1 MKFKVG
7 DRVRAIND
15 IDPCYGL
22 IGTIKDIEDDGKLF
36 TVVFDEPF
44 LGGHDG
50 DIDAGSCAYYLTEN
64 DLQLLA
70 PAVPQLSPTINAEP
84 LGAAEV
90 PTAEAEDNTTDIM
103 DAENP
108 KRRLMAAY
116 EKFEAAIR
124 QQDEACEEIAQI
136 VREMRNK

>member
-1 MKFKVG
+1 MEFKIG
-7 DRVRAIND
+7 DRVKMNDKSSLENKVGFIVAIEYNSYLVEV
-15 IDPCYGL
+15 PGWH
-22 IGTIKDIEDDGKLF
+22 
-36 TVVFDEPF
+36 
-44 LGGHDG
+44 GGHDG
-50 DIDAGSCAYYLTEN
+50 GGIRKDSDSCWWVSKDGM
-64 DLQLLA
+64 DLLESKSEQ
-70 PAVPQLSPTINAEP
+70 VGT
-84 LGAAEV
+84 AEV

>member
-1 MKFKVG
+1 MKFKIG
-7 DRVRAIND
+7 DRVRMNENSAIEGKVGYIVA
-15 IDPCYGL
+15 IDG
-22 IGTIKDIEDDGKLF
+22 EDVRVPYLVEVPGWH
-36 TVVFDEPF
+36 
-44 LGGHDG
+44 GGHGGGIREDSDSCWWENEDG
-50 DIDAGSCAYYLTEN
+50 ID
-64 DLQLLA
+64 LLESKSEQ
-70 PAVPQLSPTINAEP
+70 VGT
-84 LGAAEV
+84 AEV

>member
-1 MKFKVG
+1 MKFKIG
-7 DRVRAIND
+7 DRVKMNENSAIEGKIGYIVA
-15 IDPCYGL
+15 ID
-22 IGTIKDIEDDGKLF
+22 DEDVRVPYLVEVSGWY
-36 TVVFDEPF
+36 
-44 LGGHDG
+44 GGHDG
-50 DIDAGSCAYYLTEN
+50 DGIRKGSTSCWWAFEASM
-64 DLQLLA
+64 DLLDSA
-70 PAVPQLSPTINAEP
+70 DEP
-84 LGAAEV
+84 LGTAEV

>member
-1 MKFKVG
+1 MKFKIG
-7 DRVRAIND
+7 DRVKMNEKSMIEGKVGYIVAI
-15 IDPCYGL
+15 
-22 IGTIKDIEDDGKLF
+22 DDENVHVPYLVEVPGWH
-36 TVVFDEPF
+36 
-44 LGGHDG
+44 GGHDG
-50 DIDAGSCAYYLTEN
+50 DGIRKDSDSCWWVSEDGM
-64 DLQLLA
+64 DLLESKSEQ
-70 PAVPQLSPTINAEP
+70 VGT
-84 LGAAEV
+84 AEV

>member
-1 MKFKVG
+1 MKFKIG
-7 DRVRAIND
+7 DRVRMNEKSMIEGKVGYIVAID
-15 IDPCYGL
+15 D
-22 IGTIKDIEDDGKLF
+22 EDVRVPYLVEVPGWH
-36 TVVFDEPF
+36 
-44 LGGHDG
+44 GGHDG
-50 DIDAGSCAYYLTEN
+50 GCIRKDSDSCWWVNEDGID
-64 DLQLLA
+64 LLE
-70 PAVPQLSPTINAEP
+70 SKSEP
-84 LGAAEV
+84 LGTAEV

>member
-1 MKFKVG
+1 MKFEIG
-7 DRVRAIND
+7 DRVKMNENSTIEGKIGYIVAID
-15 IDPCYGL
+15 D
-22 IGTIKDIEDDGKLF
+22 EDVRVPYLVEVPGWH
-36 TVVFDEPF
+36 
-44 LGGHDG
+44 GGHDG
-50 DIDAGSCAYYLTEN
+50 GYIRKESDSCWWVNEDGID
-64 DLQLLA
+64 LLESKSEQ
-70 PAVPQLSPTINAEP
+70 VGT
-84 LGAAEV
+84 AEV

>member
-7 DRVRAIND
+7 DRVRMNENSM
-15 IDPCYGL
+15 
-22 IGTIKDIEDDGKLF
+22 IEDKVGYIVAID
-36 TVVFDEPF
+36 DEDAYLVEVPGWH
-44 LGGHDG
+44 GGHDG
-50 DIDAGSCAYYLTEN
+50 GGIRKDSDSCWWTSEDGM
-64 DLQLLA
+64 DLLESKSEQ
-70 PAVPQLSPTINAEP
+70 VGT
-84 LGAAEV
+84 AEV

>member
-1 MKFKVG
+1 MEFKIG
-7 DRVRAIND
+7 DRVKMNENSAIEGKIGYIIAIN
-15 IDPCYGL
+15 G
-22 IGTIKDIEDDGKLF
+22 EDVKVPYLVEVPGWH
-36 TVVFDEPF
+36 
-44 LGGHDG
+44 GGHDG
-50 DIDAGSCAYYLTEN
+50 GGIRKDSDSCWWASEDGMDLLGSKSEQVGT
-64 DLQLLA
+64 
-70 PAVPQLSPTINAEP
+70 
-84 LGAAEV
+84 AEV

>member
-1 MKFKVG
+1 MEFKIG
-7 DRVRAIND
+7 DRVKMNENSAIEGKIGYIVA
-15 IDPCYGL
+15 IDG
-22 IGTIKDIEDDGKLF
+22 EDVKVPYLVEVPGWH
-36 TVVFDEPF
+36 
-44 LGGHDG
+44 GGHDG
-50 DIDAGSCAYYLTEN
+50 GGIRKDSDSCWWASEDGMDLLGSKSEQVGT
-64 DLQLLA
+64 
-70 PAVPQLSPTINAEP
+70 
-84 LGAAEV
+84 AEV

>member
-1 MKFKVG
+1 
-7 DRVRAIND
+7 
-15 IDPCYGL
+15 
-22 IGTIKDIEDDGKLF
+22 
-36 TVVFDEPF
+36 
-44 LGGHDG
+44 
-50 DIDAGSCAYYLTEN
+50 
-64 DLQLLA
+64 
-70 PAVPQLSPTINAEP
+70 
-84 LGAAEV
+84 
-90 PTAEAEDNTTDIM
+90 M

>member
-7 DRVRAIND
+7 DRVRMNENSM
-15 IDPCYGL
+15 
-22 IGTIKDIEDDGKLF
+22 IEDKVGYIVAIEGGSYLVEVPGWYNGHSGGGICEGSTSCWWVNEASMDLEGSIS
-36 TVVFDEPF
+36 EQ
-44 LGGHDG
+44 LG
-50 DIDAGSCAYYLTEN
+50 T
-64 DLQLLA
+64 
-70 PAVPQLSPTINAEP
+70 
-84 LGAAEV
+84 AEV

-136 VREMRNK
+136 VREMRDK

>member
-1 MKFKVG
+1 MKFKIG
-7 DRVRAIND
+7 DRVRAINEQ
-15 IDPCYGL
+15 DPCYGL
-22 IGTIKDIEDDGKLF
+22 IGTIKVIDGDIF

-44 LGGHDG
+44 PGGHDG
-50 DIDAGSCAYYLTEN
+50 EIGAGACAYYLMEV
-64 DLQLLA
+64 DMHLL
-70 PAVPQLSPTINAEP
+70 PPQLSHTINAES
-84 LGAAEV
+84 LGTAEV

>member
-1 MKFKVG
+1 MKFKIG
-7 DRVRAIND
+7 DRVRMNENSA
-15 IDPCYGL
+15 
-22 IGTIKDIEDDGKLF
+22 IEDKIGYIVAIDGEDVRVPYL
-36 TVVFDEPF
+36 VEVPGWH
-44 LGGHDG
+44 GGHDG
-50 DIDAGSCAYYLTEN
+50 GGIREDSDSCWWVNEDGID
-64 DLQLLA
+64 LLESKSEQ
-70 PAVPQLSPTINAEP
+70 VGT
-84 LGAAEV
+84 AEV

>member
-1 MKFKVG
+1 M
-7 DRVRAIND
+7 IMN
-15 IDPCYGL
+15 
-22 IGTIKDIEDDGKLF
+22 
-36 TVVFDEPF
+36 
-44 LGGHDG
+44 
-50 DIDAGSCAYYLTEN
+50 
-64 DLQLLA
+64 
-70 PAVPQLSPTINAEP
+70 
-84 LGAAEV
+84 EV
-90 PTAEAEDNTTDIM
+90 ETARISTAEAEDNTTDIM

>member
-1 MKFKVG
+1 MKFKIG
-7 DRVRAIND
+7 DRVKMNENSAIEGKIGYIVA
-15 IDPCYGL
+15 IDG
-22 IGTIKDIEDDGKLF
+22 EDVRVPYLVEVPGWH
-36 TVVFDEPF
+36 
-44 LGGHDG
+44 GGHDG
-50 DIDAGSCAYYLTEN
+50 GGIREDSDSCWWTSEDGID
-64 DLQLLA
+64 LLESKSEQ
-70 PAVPQLSPTINAEP
+70 VGT
-84 LGAAEV
+84 AEV

>member
-7 DRVRAIND
+7 DRVKMKENS
-15 IDPCYGL
+15 YVEGK
-22 IGTIKDIEDDGKLF
+22 IGFIIATAYSDGSY
-36 TVVFDEPF
+36 VVQIPGWH
-44 LGGHDG
+44 GGHDG
-50 DIDAGSCAYYLTEN
+50 NVLPGSDSCWWVGESDMELLGRTESTE
-64 DLQLLA
+64 QLG
-70 PAVPQLSPTINAEP
+70 T
-84 LGAAEV
+84 AEV

>member
-1 MKFKVG
+1 MEFKIG
-7 DRVRAIND
+7 DRVKMNENSAIEGKIGYIVA
-15 IDPCYGL
+15 IDG
-22 IGTIKDIEDDGKLF
+22 EDVKVPYL
-36 TVVFDEPF
+36 VEVPEWH
-44 LGGHDG
+44 GGHDG
-50 DIDAGSCAYYLTEN
+50 GGIRKDSDSCWWTSEDGMDLLGSKSEQVGT
-64 DLQLLA
+64 
-70 PAVPQLSPTINAEP
+70 
-84 LGAAEV
+84 AEV
-90 PTAEAEDNTTDIM
+90 PTAEAEDNTADIM

>member
-1 MKFKVG
+1 MKFKIG
-7 DRVRAIND
+7 DRVKMNEKSMIEGKVGYIVAI
-15 IDPCYGL
+15 
-22 IGTIKDIEDDGKLF
+22 DDENVHVPYLVEVPGWH
-36 TVVFDEPF
+36 
-44 LGGHDG
+44 GGHDG
-50 DIDAGSCAYYLTEN
+50 DGIRKDNDSCWWVSEDGM
-64 DLQLLA
+64 DLLESKSEQ
-70 PAVPQLSPTINAEP
+70 VGT
-84 LGAAEV
+84 AEV

>member
-1 MKFKVG
+1 MEFKIG
-7 DRVRAIND
+7 DRVRMNENSAIEGKIGYIVA
-15 IDPCYGL
+15 ID
-22 IGTIKDIEDDGKLF
+22 DEDVRITYLVEVPGWH
-36 TVVFDEPF
+36 
-44 LGGHDG
+44 GGHDG
-50 DIDAGSCAYYLTEN
+50 GGIRKDSDSCWWTFEDGMDLLGSKSEQVGT
-64 DLQLLA
+64 
-70 PAVPQLSPTINAEP
+70 
-84 LGAAEV
+84 AEV

>member
-1 MKFKVG
+1 MKFKIG
-7 DRVRAIND
+7 DRVRMNENSVIEGKVGYIVAI
-15 IDPCYGL
+15 
-22 IGTIKDIEDDGKLF
+22 DDGVGVRVPYL
-36 TVVFDEPF
+36 VEVPGGH
-44 LGGHDG
+44 GGHDG
-50 DIDAGSCAYYLTEN
+50 GGIRKDSDSCWWVKEDGID
-64 DLQLLA
+64 LLESKSEQ
-70 PAVPQLSPTINAEP
+70 VGT
-84 LGAAEV
+84 AEV

>member
-1 MKFKVG
+1 MKFKIG
-7 DRVRAIND
+7 DRVRMNENSVIEGKIGYIVAI
-15 IDPCYGL
+15 
-22 IGTIKDIEDDGKLF
+22 DD
-36 TVVFDEPF
+36 DEYARVPY
-44 LGGHDG
+44 LVEVPGWHGGHDG
-50 DIDAGSCAYYLTEN
+50 GGIRKDSDSCWWASEDGMDLLGSKSEQVGT
-64 DLQLLA
+64 
-70 PAVPQLSPTINAEP
+70 
-84 LGAAEV
+84 AEV

>member
-1 MKFKVG
+1 MDLLESKSEQVG
-7 DRVRAIND
+7 
-15 IDPCYGL
+15 
-22 IGTIKDIEDDGKLF
+22 T
-36 TVVFDEPF
+36 
-44 LGGHDG
+44 
-50 DIDAGSCAYYLTEN
+50 
-64 DLQLLA
+64 
-70 PAVPQLSPTINAEP
+70 
-84 LGAAEV
+84 AEV
-90 PTAEAEDNTTDIM
+90 PTAEAEDNTADIM

>member
-1 MKFKVG
+1 MEFKIG
-7 DRVRAIND
+7 DRVKMNENSAIEGKIGYIVA
-15 IDPCYGL
+15 IDGEGVKVPYLVEVPGWH
-22 IGTIKDIEDDGKLF
+22 
-36 TVVFDEPF
+36 
-44 LGGHDG
+44 GGHDG
-50 DIDAGSCAYYLTEN
+50 GGIRKDSDSCWWVKEDGID
-64 DLQLLA
+64 LLESKSEQ
-70 PAVPQLSPTINAEP
+70 VGT
-84 LGAAEV
+84 AEV

>member
-1 MKFKVG
+1 MIMNKDHFCVG
-7 DRVRAIND
+7 DVVVAKVDAPKGYRGIVRKIEAQSSILVEF
-15 IDPCYGL
+15 PGWGKGHTGE
-22 IGTIKDIEDDGKLF
+22 GTSEAKDCWWMNGNELEFIAHL
-36 TVVFDEPF
+36 P
-44 LGGHDG
+44 
-50 DIDAGSCAYYLTEN
+50 SLTEVET
-64 DLQLLA
+64 A
-70 PAVPQLSPTINAEP
+70 HIS
-84 LGAAEV
+84 
-90 PTAEAEDNTTDIM
+90 TAEAEDNTTDIM

>member
-7 DRVRAIND
+7 DRVKMNENSVIEGKIGYIVAI
-15 IDPCYGL
+15 
-22 IGTIKDIEDDGKLF
+22 DDKEGVRVPYL
-36 TVVFDEPF
+36 VEVP
-44 LGGHDG
+44 GWHDG
-50 DIDAGSCAYYLTEN
+50 HGGGGIRKDSDSCWWVNEGGMNLLGSESEQVGT
-64 DLQLLA
+64 
-70 PAVPQLSPTINAEP
+70 
-84 LGAAEV
+84 AEV

-136 VREMRNK
+136 AREMRNK

>member
-1 MKFKVG
+1 MEFKIG
-7 DRVRAIND
+7 DKVKMNENSAIEGKIGYIVAIDGEDVRV
-15 IDPCYGL
+15 PYLVEVPGWY
-22 IGTIKDIEDDGKLF
+22 
-36 TVVFDEPF
+36 
-44 LGGHDG
+44 GGHDG
-50 DIDAGSCAYYLTEN
+50 GGIRKDSDSCWWVSEDGM
-64 DLQLLA
+64 DLLESKSEQ
-70 PAVPQLSPTINAEP
+70 VGT
-84 LGAAEV
+84 AEV
-90 PTAEAEDNTTDIM
+90 PTAEAEDNTADIM

>member
-1 MKFKVG
+1 MKFKIG
-7 DRVRAIND
+7 DRVRMNEKSVIEGKVGFIVAI
-15 IDPCYGL
+15 
-22 IGTIKDIEDDGKLF
+22 DDEGVKVLYL
-36 TVVFDEPF
+36 VEVPGWY
-44 LGGHDG
+44 GGHDG
-50 DIDAGSCAYYLTEN
+50 GGIRKDSDSCWWASEDGM
-64 DLQLLA
+64 DLLESKSEQ
-70 PAVPQLSPTINAEP
+70 VGT
-84 LGAAEV
+84 AEV

>member
-1 MKFKVG
+1 MKFKIG
-7 DRVRAIND
+7 DRVKMNEKSMIEGKVGYIVAID
-15 IDPCYGL
+15 D
-22 IGTIKDIEDDGKLF
+22 EDVHVPYLVEVPGWH
-36 TVVFDEPF
+36 
-44 LGGHDG
+44 GGHDG
-50 DIDAGSCAYYLTEN
+50 DGIRKDSDSCWWVSEDGM
-64 DLQLLA
+64 DLLESKSEQ
-70 PAVPQLSPTINAEP
+70 VGT
-84 LGAAEV
+84 AEV

>member
-1 MKFKVG
+1 MKFKIG
-7 DRVRAIND
+7 DRVRMNENSAIEGKVGYIVA
-15 IDPCYGL
+15 IDG
-22 IGTIKDIEDDGKLF
+22 EDVKVPYLVEVPGWH
-36 TVVFDEPF
+36 
-44 LGGHDG
+44 GGHDG
-50 DIDAGSCAYYLTEN
+50 DGIRKDSDSCWWASEDGMDLLGSKSEQVGT
-64 DLQLLA
+64 
-70 PAVPQLSPTINAEP
+70 
-84 LGAAEV
+84 AEV
-90 PTAEAEDNTTDIM
+90 PTAEAEDNTADIM

>member
-7 DRVRAIND
+7 DRVRMNENSM
-15 IDPCYGL
+15 
-22 IGTIKDIEDDGKLF
+22 IEDKVGYIVAID
-36 TVVFDEPF
+36 DEDVHVPY
-44 LGGHDG
+44 LVEVPGWHGGHDG
-50 DIDAGSCAYYLTEN
+50 GIRKDSDSCWWTSEDGM
-64 DLQLLA
+64 DLLESKSEQ
-70 PAVPQLSPTINAEP
+70 VGT
-84 LGAAEV
+84 AEV

>member
-1 MKFKVG
+1 MEFKIG
-7 DRVRAIND
+7 DRVKMNENSAIEGKIGYIVA
-15 IDPCYGL
+15 IDG
-22 IGTIKDIEDDGKLF
+22 EDVKVPYLVEVPGWH
-36 TVVFDEPF
+36 
-44 LGGHDG
+44 GGHGGGIREDSDSCWWENEDG
-50 DIDAGSCAYYLTEN
+50 ID
-64 DLQLLA
+64 LLESKSEQ
-70 PAVPQLSPTINAEP
+70 VGT
-84 LGAAEV
+84 AEV

>member
-1 MKFKVG
+1 MKFKIG
-7 DRVRAIND
+7 DRVKMNEKSMIEGKVGYIVAID
-15 IDPCYGL
+15 D
-22 IGTIKDIEDDGKLF
+22 EDVHVPYLVEVPGWH
-36 TVVFDEPF
+36 
-44 LGGHDG
+44 GGHDG
-50 DIDAGSCAYYLTEN
+50 DGIRKDSDSCWWVSEDGM
-64 DLQLLA
+64 DLLESKSEQ
-70 PAVPQLSPTINAEP
+70 VGT
-84 LGAAEV
+84 AEV
-90 PTAEAEDNTTDIM
+90 PTAEAEDNTADIM

>member
-1 MKFKVG
+1 MEFKIG
-7 DRVRAIND
+7 DRVKMNENSA
-15 IDPCYGL
+15 
-22 IGTIKDIEDDGKLF
+22 IEDKIGYIVAIDGEDVKVPYL
-36 TVVFDEPF
+36 VEVPGWH
-44 LGGHDG
+44 GGHDG
-50 DIDAGSCAYYLTEN
+50 GGIRKDSDSCWWVSEDGMNLLGSKSEQVGT
-64 DLQLLA
+64 
-70 PAVPQLSPTINAEP
+70 
-84 LGAAEV
+84 AEV